1 MPNLYEVVMEEKENL
16 WKIEF
21 CNASQCP
28 YFSSWW
34 HNKRE
39 FQKVIVEGKVD
50 DSFAQKCSIQQ
61 RVNSALNCSSVVLWE
76 RPRGFSGKGWGI
88 AISHGLN
95 SASEFTVRAGRAL
108 SRLPHLSALHFWIC
122 RAGYIALFPRCS
134 EICLKLCKSVY
145 VVHGVIVLTVS
156 LTRSRIA
163 WEDSHVGKLP
173 LSGWPVILLVGYCL
187 DCLNWCKE
195 NSASKVGCAF
205 PFEGLQTVEG

>member
-95 SASEFTVRAGRAL
+95 SSSEFTVQAGRAL
-108 SRLPHLSALHFWIC
+108 SRLPHLSALHSWIC

-134 EICLKLCKSVY
+134 KICLKLCKSVY
-145 VVHGVIVLTVS
+145 VVHGVIVLTVNV
-156 LTRSRIA
+156 TRSRIS
-163 WEDSHVGKLP
+163 WETVT
-173 LSGWPVILLVGYCL
+173 SGNYLFQAGPWYYWWGIVLTALIGVR
-187 DCLNWCKE
+187 KIQ
-195 NSASKVGCAF
+195 
-205 PFEGLQTVEG
+205 LQK